1 MLKTDKVFIS
11 STFKDMNAER
21 DVLLKSVF
29 PRLREKAQAM
39 GLFIREVDLRW
50 GVTEEQAKRGEALD
64 ICLDGIEEGRP
75 YFLCMLG
82 QRYGWI
88 PAPSLLRVGDFERI
102 VADGGA
108 LTPDDIALLSSSY
121 HKTRDEKRVYTL
133 DWTLPNETKDRLQA
147 ILAKAGRP
155 EVHPQPG
162 RAPQVPA
169 KRKGAERGGRDSAS
183 RALRQDR
190 RRGSLPPGDGP

>member
-64 ICLDGIEEGRP
+64 ICLDGIEECRP

-82 QRYGWI
+82 KRYGWI
-88 PAPSLLRVGDFERI
+88 PAPSLIRVGDFERI
-102 VADGGA
+102 VAGGSG
-108 LTPDDIALLSSSY
+108 LEPEEVDLLKASY
-121 HKTRDEKRVYTL
+121 HKIRDEKRVYTL
-133 DWTLPNETKDRLQA
+133 DITLPNEVKDRLQA
-147 ILAKAGRP
+147 ILARAGLAEAGESITEKEIDYAVGTGVMPRFIPALDELLERP
-155 EVHPQPG
+155 PSG
-162 RAPQVPA
+162 
-169 KRKGAERGGRDSAS
+169 
-183 RALRQDR
+183 
-190 RRGSLPPGDGP
+190 